1 MDGLP
6 FWDWVQEYQ
15 DDLIFETQRHA
26 ILTLYVVLT
35 AAVLGTLIAVA
46 TYRSSGWSMFGIS
59 VAAVGFTIP
68 SLALFGILVPILGFG
83 LNTIYPALVM
93 YSVLPMIR
101 NGVVGLRSVDP
112 VLLDA
117 ARGMGMSRRHILM
130 RIELPLAW
138 PVILAGIRVSTQ
150 LAVGLVAIA
159 AFLSGP
165 GLGKFIFHALTAIGS
180 VNTFNEAVAAT
191 ALVAI
196 LAIVFDLALLVVR
209 RLTTPRGIRV

>member
-6 FWDWVQEYQ
+6 FLEYVQEYQ
-15 DDLIFETQRHA
+15 SDFIFETERHA
-26 ILTLYVVLT
+26 ILTLYVVVT
-35 AAVLGTLIAVA
+35 AAILGTLIAML
-46 TYRSSGWSMFGIS
+46 TYRSSAGSQFGIS
-59 VAAVGFTIP
+59 AAAVGFTIP
-68 SLALFGILVPILGFG
+68 SLALFGLLVPVLGFG
-83 LNTIYPALVM
+83 LNTIFPALVM
-93 YSVLPMIR
+93 YSLLPTIR

-112 VLLDA
+112 VMIDA
-117 ARGMGMSRRHILM
+117 ARGMGMSRRHILL

-165 GLGKFIFHALTAIGS
+165 GLGTFIFHALTAIGS

-191 ALVAI
+191 ILVAL
-196 LAIVFDLALLVVR
+196 LAIVFDFLLLIVR
-209 RLTTPRGIRV
+209 RLTTPRGLRA